1 MFLKKIGLGVV
12 AGALALTFAPA
23 AQATVYPI
31 GSPNFFL
38 TSGTPFTPSISA
50 TFFNSYGAGVNFDDS
65 FTFTI
70 PQFGTGSGSISTS
83 FSSDLNKIVLTDLI
97 INGTSYPI
105 TATTSGQTATVG
117 GVPITAFALNTIR
130 VIGYSVGAGGFSG
143 TTTFTA
149 MPVPEAATWAMMLAG
164 FGALG
169 IAMRRQRTQISFA

>member
-12 AGALALTFAPA
+12 AGTLAMTLATA
-23 AQATVYPI
+23 AQAVVYPI
-31 GSPNFFL
+31 GGPNFFI

-70 PQFGTGSGSISTS
+70 PQNGTGSGSISTS

-105 TATTSGQTATVG
+105 TGTSSGQIATVG
-117 GVPITAFALNTIR
+117 FVPITAFALNSIR

-143 TTTFTA
+143 TATFTA
-149 MPVPEAATWAMMLAG
+149 VPEAATWAMMLVG

-169 IAMRRQRTQISFA
+169 LTMRRRRVQVSFA